1 MSAKKMSRSML
12 REHIFILIFMS
23 EFNSTEEMPNETRLY
38 FENME
43 KPADDEDR
51 AYIEQKSAKIL
62 EKKSE
67 IDNLI
72 DEKADKWKTDR
83 MGKVELA
90 VLRLSFYEIL
100 FDEDIPVKVAI
111 NEAVELAK
119 KFGQDGA
126 GSFVN
131 AILAK
136 VADE

>member
-1 MSAKKMSRSML
+1 MSRSML